1 MMASPARSTWPEDAR
16 PDGRLITIAVV
27 LRRALPCDAVAW
39 ASLEPRC
46 AMTELVV
53 WPGDEVAPSR
63 VRKACAVRVGALL
76 DRLGVVGR
84 RAGEVRGGGSAT
96 LADLPLDAA
105 HLLCLPVA
113 KEPAQGWIVARAA
126 QPFRQQELDI
136 ADMLVHGIRAQASVV
151 PAVRLTRPAQ
161 GTDTGDAIAL
171 TAREREILDLVGQGL
186 TAAAIGRRTGISVRT
201 VHKHLQHTYA
211 KLGCNDRLSAIIRIG
226 SLSPST

>member
-1 MMASPARSTWPEDAR
+1 MVPLARSTWPEDAR

-63 VRKACAVRVGALL
+63 VRQACAVRVRALL

-84 RAGEVRGGGSAT
+84 GTGEVRGGGSVT

-113 KEPAQGWIVARAA
+113 QEPAQGWIVARVE

-136 ADMLVHGIRAQASVV
+136 ADVLVHGIRAQASVV
-151 PAVRLTRPAQ
+151 PAVRLARPAP
-161 GTDTGDAIAL
+161 GTGDAIAL

-186 TAAAIGRRTGISVRT
+186 TAAAIGRRIGISVRT

-226 SLSPST
+226 SLSPSI